1 MEALT
6 LDVGPSGRGTDSPFE
21 DSVIDAIRSWGYLV
35 EPQVGAAGYRI
46 DIGVRHPA
54 APGVFVLGVE
64 CDGVMYHSS
73 PAARDRDRLRD
84 QVLRGLGWNL
94 HRIWGTAWYRN
105 RRQEEERLLAVI
117 TAATAAPI
125 HGRLSTL
132 QDVIERPVIET
143 AEVDRHAIPEWTV
156 PYRTAA
162 VTPLRRWVDPSDPAS
177 RFDMATGITEI
188 AAAEGPVHIDVI
200 LQRLRDAWD
209 IGRVGSKIRAN
220 IEAAIRLA
228 HVVRDGDFVDVAGRP
243 VASVR
248 VPGEGVQRQVENV
261 ADSELDLAITNLV
274 KSAGTV
280 NQDDLM
286 TAVARLYGWNR
297 LGSGITARLSMTINR
312 LLAHGTLIGDST
324 ALSVNG

>member
-1 MEALT
+1 MGKWSAAERNSRWASET
-6 LDVGPSGRGTDSPFE
+6 SRT
-21 DSVIDAIRSWGYLV
+21 IRLAHS
-35 EPQVGAAGYRI
+35 A
-46 DIGVRHPA
+46 
-54 APGVFVLGVE
+54 VLG
-64 CDGVMYHSS
+64 
-73 PAARDRDRLRD
+73 
-84 QVLRGLGWNL
+84 
-94 HRIWGTAWYRN
+94 
-105 RRQEEERLLAVI
+105 
-117 TAATAAPI
+117 
-125 HGRLSTL
+125 
-132 QDVIERPVIET
+132 
-143 AEVDRHAIPEWTV
+143 
-156 PYRTAA
+156 
-162 VTPLRRWVDPSDPAS
+162 
-177 RFDMATGITEI
+177 
-188 AAAEGPVHIDVI
+188 
-200 LQRLRDAWD
+200 LQRLRDAWE

-297 LGSGITARLSMTINR
+297 LGSGVTARLSMTINR